1 MVSIGKALRFG
12 VAVLVTGFAML
23 WGQVMQ
29 ADPVTKNSLRDLSA
43 RAQTGQ
49 VADRGAYDVLWSLL
63 RLDELVQIV
72 EAEGR
77 RMALDADADLLGRP
91 GGAPW
96 RRRVEAIYDPDR
108 LQAEAVAAM
117 QSALP
122 PRYLKAL
129 VAFYQ
134 DDAMQVIVSRE
145 LAVRRAFL
153 DRSVEE
159 KARRDWLSGR
169 ALTSHE
175 AAIFHFV
182 EVNDLVE
189 RNVVG
194 TLNANYAFLQALTD
208 THPEVSERLTEGEIL
223 SQVWS
228 QEVEIRR
235 DTSEWLYAFLTTAYD
250 PISDDDLNRYVGF
263 SETEAGRALNQAMF
277 DAFDKVYLRLST
289 DLGRAVSQISAERAL

>member
-1 MVSIGKALRFG
+1 MVLIRKALRFG
-12 VAVLVTGFAML
+12 VTAVFTSFAAL
-23 WGQVMQ
+23 WVQASL
-29 ADPVTKNSLRDLSA
+29 ADPVTKKPLRDLSV
-43 RAQTGQ
+43 Q
-49 VADRGAYDVLWSLL
+49 VKTDQSAYDRLWALL

-77 RMALDADADLLGRP
+77 RMALDADVDLLGRP
-91 GGAPW
+91 GGAVW
-96 RRRVEAIYDPDR
+96 QRRVEAIYDPDR
-108 LQAEAVAAM
+108 LQAEVMGEM
-117 QSALP
+117 QSALS
-122 PRYLKAL
+122 PRFLDAL
-129 VAFYQ
+129 LMFYQ
-134 DDAMQVIVSRE
+134 DAAMQKIVSRE

-153 DRSVEE
+153 DSAVEE

-208 THPEVSERLTEGEIL
+208 AHPEASERLTESEIL
-223 SQVWS
+223 TQVWA

-235 DTSEWLYAFLTTAYD
+235 DTSEWLYAFLTMAYD
-250 PISDDDLNRYVGF
+250 PISGDVLKRYVAF
-263 SETEAGRALNQAMF
+263 SETDAGRALNQAMF
-277 DAFDKVYLRLST
+277 TAFDRVYLRLST
-289 DLGRAVSQISAERAL
+289 DLGRAVSQSGAERAL